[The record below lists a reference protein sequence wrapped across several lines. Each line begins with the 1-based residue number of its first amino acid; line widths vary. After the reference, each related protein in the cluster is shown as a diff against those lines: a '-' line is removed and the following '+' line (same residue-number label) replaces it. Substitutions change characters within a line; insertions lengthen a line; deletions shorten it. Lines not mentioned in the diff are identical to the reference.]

1 MKRQIEPWG
10 SMDWLIDDAL
20 QPGAGL
26 SLARM
31 TLVQGATSPGHRHPN
46 CNEAIHVASG
56 AVELILD
63 GRSTPLADGDT
74 GFIPAG
80 TAHSLRN
87 VGTGDAVMFVCYSAG
102 SRVYEP
108 TA

>member
-1 MKRQIEPWG
+1 MRRQNEPWG
-10 SMDWLIDDAL
+10 GMDWLVDDAL
-20 QPGAGL
+20 QPGAGM

-31 TLVQGATSPGHRHPN
+31 SLKQGASSPGHRHPN

-56 AVELILD
+56 AVELTLD
-63 GRSTPLADGDT
+63 GRSTRLATGDT

-80 TAHSLRN
+80 AAHSLRN
-87 VGTGDAVMFVCYSAG
+87 VGTGDAVMIVCYSAG